1 VKRTII
7 VFLITTAL
15 LSSALFA
22 RAQQGKQLPRIGY
35 LSSRDHA
42 SDAER
47 SAAVRAGLRELGY
60 VEGRNI
66 LIEYRYADGKREH
79 FPELAAELVHLKLD
93 LIIVAGGTPSVR
105 EAMKAT
111 KTIPLIMSGGGAD
124 PVETGLIQ
132 SLANPGGNVTG
143 ITNLTGELGG
153 KRLELL
159 KQTIPKL
166 SRVVVLYE
174 PANPSSVIEI
184 KEVLPVAARALKL
197 NLQTS
202 QVRSGDEFDKVFDR
216 HDKQRL
222 DGLYVSPGALMNT
235 NQKRIVAFASK
246 YRLPAIYGR
255 KEYVD
260 NGGLMYYG
268 ADLIESYRRIAYF
281 VDRILKG
288 AKPADLPVEQPTK
301 FELLINLKTAKQI
314 GLTIPPK
321 LLARADR
328 VIK

>member
-1 VKRTII
+1 MLGGAV
-7 VFLITTAL
+7 VAD
-15 LSSALFA
+15 
-22 RAQQGKQLPRIGY
+22 AQQPKKVPRIGY
-35 LSSRDHA
+35 LSSRDRA

-47 SAAVRAGLRELGY
+47 SEAVRAGLRELGY
-60 VEGRNI
+60 IEGKNI
-66 LIEYRYADGKREH
+66 LIEYRYADGKRER
-79 FPELAAELVHLKLD
+79 FPALAAELVQLQLD
-93 LIIVAGGTPSVR
+93 LIVVAGGTPSVR

-111 KTIPLIMSGGGAD
+111 KTVPLIMSGGGAD
-124 PVETGLIQ
+124 PVETGLVQ
-132 SLANPGGNVTG
+132 SLAHPGGNVTG

-159 KQTIPKL
+159 KQGVSKL
-166 SRVVVLYE
+166 SRVTVLYE
-174 PANPSSVIEI
+174 PANPSSVLDI

-202 QVRSGDEFDKVFDR
+202 QVRSADDFEKVFDR
-216 HDKQRL
+216 HDKQQS

-235 NQKRIVAFASK
+235 NQKRIVAFAAKKS
-246 YRLPAIYGR
+246 LPAIYGR

-268 ADLIESYRRIAYF
+268 ADLIDSYRRIAYF

-301 FELLINLKTAKQI
+301 FELIINLKAAKQI
-314 GLTIPPK
+314 GLTIPPNV
-321 LLARADR
+321 LARADR

>member
-1 VKRTII
+1 MLGGAAV
-7 VFLITTAL
+7 AD
-15 LSSALFA
+15 
-22 RAQQGKQLPRIGY
+22 AQQPKKVPRIGY
-35 LSSRDHA
+35 LSSRDRA

-47 SAAVRAGLRELGY
+47 SEAVRAGLRELGY
-60 VEGRNI
+60 IEGKNI
-66 LIEYRYADGKREH
+66 LIEYRYADGKRER
-79 FPELAAELVHLKLD
+79 FPALAAELVQLQLD
-93 LIIVAGGTPSVR
+93 LIVVAGGTPSVR

-111 KTIPLIMSGGGAD
+111 KTVPLIMSGGGAD
-124 PVETGLIQ
+124 PVETGLVQ
-132 SLANPGGNVTG
+132 SLAHPGGNVTG

-159 KQTIPKL
+159 KQGVSKL
-166 SRVVVLYE
+166 SRVTVLYE
-174 PANPSSVIEI
+174 PANPSSVLEI

-202 QVRSGDEFDKVFDR
+202 QVRSADDFEKVFDR
-216 HDKQRL
+216 HDKQQS

-235 NQKRIVAFASK
+235 NQKRIVAFAAKKGLS
-246 YRLPAIYGR
+246 AIYGR

-268 ADLIESYRRIAYF
+268 ADLIDSYRRIAYF

-301 FELLINLKTAKQI
+301 FELVINLKAAKQI
-314 GLTIPPK
+314 GLTIPPNV
-321 LLARADR
+321 LARADR
-328 VIK
+328 VIR

>member
-1 VKRTII
+1 MAGAV
-7 VFLITTAL
+7 AE
-15 LSSALFA
+15 
-22 RAQQGKQLPRIGY
+22 AQQGKKTPRIGY
-35 LSSRDHA
+35 LSSRDRA

-47 SAAVRAGLRELGY
+47 SEAVRAGLRELGY

-66 LIEYRYADGKREH
+66 FIEYRYADGKREQ
-79 FPELAAELVHLKLD
+79 FPHLAAELVLLKPD
-93 LIIVAGGTPSVR
+93 LIVVAGGTPSVR

-124 PVETGLIQ
+124 PVETGLVQ

-153 KRLELL
+153 KRLEIL
-159 KQTIPKL
+159 KQAVSKF
-166 SRVVVLYE
+166 SRVAVLYE
-174 PANPSSVIEI
+174 PANPSSVLEI

-197 NLQTS
+197 SIQTLP
-202 QVRSGDEFDKVFDR
+202 VRSADDFENVFDAEG
-216 HDKQRL
+216 KQRL

-235 NQKRIVAFASK
+235 NQKRIVALASNN
-246 YRLPAIYGR
+246 RLPAIYGR

-268 ADLIESYRRIAYF
+268 AGLIDSYRRIAYF

-288 AKPADLPVEQPTK
+288 AKAADLPIEQPTK
-301 FELLINLKTAKQI
+301 FELVINLKAAKQI
-314 GLTIPPK
+314 GLTIPPSV
-321 LLARADR
+321 LARADK